1 MYLITQTDISSV
13 IKNQK
18 DMITYFQKI
27 YLSFLCISFPV
38 IILLTK
44 AITASIKEVGTAA
57 RRIAGGKYS
66 ERIPVKGKDE
76 VSELA
81 ADFNQMAEQV
91 EETIVKLSDVARQ
104 KENFAANFAH
114 ELKTPLTSVIGYAD
128 MLYQK
133 DMPRDQVKSAAEYI
147 LNEGMRLESLSLKLM
162 DLFVMDKQDFSLEEM
177 SVKEIFASLKQGIEP
192 VCQKREVRF
201 HMEMAD
207 GRIKVDYDL
216 FKTMILNLVD
226 NSIKAD
232 CKDIWV
238 TGKANG
244 SIYQICLE
252 DNGKGIPPE
261 ELGRITE
268 AFYLVD
274 KSRARKQHGAGL
286 GMALVSKVVDIHGA
300 RMKIDSDGKNGT
312 RIYLS
317 FMQKGEDE

>member
-1 MYLITQTDISSV
+1 M
-13 IKNQK
+13 
-18 DMITYFQKI
+18 
-27 YLSFLCISFPV
+27 
-38 IILLTK
+38 
-44 AITASIKEVGTAA
+44 
-57 RRIAGGKYS
+57 
-66 ERIPVKGKDE
+66 
-76 VSELA
+76 
-81 ADFNQMAEQV
+81 
-91 EETIVKLSDVARQ
+91 
-104 KENFAANFAH
+104 
-114 ELKTPLTSVIGYAD
+114 
-128 MLYQK
+128 
-133 DMPRDQVKSAAEYI
+133 
-147 LNEGMRLESLSLKLM
+147 
-162 DLFVMDKQDFSLEEM
+162 
-177 SVKEIFASLKQGIEP
+177 
-192 VCQKREVRF
+192 
-201 HMEMAD
+201 
-207 GRIKVDYDL
+207 DYDL